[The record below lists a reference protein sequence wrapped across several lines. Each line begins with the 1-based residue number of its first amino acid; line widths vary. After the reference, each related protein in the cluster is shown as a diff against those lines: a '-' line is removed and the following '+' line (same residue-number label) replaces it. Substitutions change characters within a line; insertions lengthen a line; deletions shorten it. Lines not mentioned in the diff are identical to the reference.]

1 MTTTS
6 EALAQEEDSTYSC
19 NMSTAGKIALGVVG
33 GLLAV
38 GAVFWALMYTSN
50 NKKAA
55 GVHTAVPKA
64 AGGEDE
70 EEDLEEATTS
80 SESSSTKQ

>member
-38 GAVFWALMYTSN
+38 GAVFWALVYTSD

-64 AGGEDE
+64 AGGE

-80 SESSSTKQ
+80 SESSSAKQ